1 MIKLPETRSS
11 LVPFIPMKRE
21 QLAWVGH
28 HWILKLFGSYF
39 LPLSISNS
47 LTQITLLIASLSLE
61 VYTPPLSTAA
71 NPVPA
76 TLAARQPRA
85 D

>member
-28 HWILKLFGSYF
+28 HWILKLFGSYL

-47 LTQITLLIASLSLE
+47 LSQIILLIASLLFDE
-61 VYTPPLSTAA
+61 VYIAPLSTAA

-76 TLAARQPRA
+76 TLAAPQ
-85 D
+85 